1 MRSLRKVIKGQCA
14 DDSVLAYQL
23 SDDFE
28 EKPKPKPKPVKIV
41 RPVETSS
48 ILEDATIQAAEL
60 MEHAREEAKRL
71 EEEARARGW
80 DAGFEEG
87 YHSGNYKAEEEYR
100 IKMEEEISRFL
111 TEAETV
117 ITDVAAKKE
126 LILEQYLDELKKVT
140 MAIAEK
146 IIQTGLKSSGEVVKR
161 MILAATEKLKKVRWA
176 KIYVSKTNNTLMLQ
190 ADEAFLKE
198 LSHLSDHIKII
209 TMESEEA
216 GSCIIE
222 LPDAIIDA
230 SVNTQLEN
238 IKDILNDARI

>member
-14 DDSVLAYQL
+14 DDSVLTYRL

-28 EKPKPKPKPVKIV
+28 EKPEPEPVKLV
-41 RPVETSS
+41 SPAETSK
-48 ILEDATIQAAEL
+48 ILEDAAVQAAEL
-60 MEHAREEAKRL
+60 MEHARKEAKRL
-71 EEEARARGW
+71 EEEAQARGW

-111 TEAETV
+111 AEAEIV
-117 ITDVAAKKE
+117 MTDVAAKKE
-126 LILEQYLDELKKVT
+126 LILQQYLDELKKVT
-140 MAIAEK
+140 MVIAEK

-176 KIYVSKTNNTLMLQ
+176 KIYVSKTNSTLMLQ